1 MITGELIGSGRTA
14 DVFAL
19 DEGRVLR
26 RYRDGA
32 DAGGGS
38 ALMTYLAGHG
48 YPVPRV
54 WPGSDTTELV
64 LQRLDGPTMLQALG
78 AGTVGAEEAGTV
90 LADLLRRLHA
100 VPSRTGAGCV
110 LHLDLHPDNV
120 FLTSDGPVVIDW
132 DTADEG
138 PPGLDTAMSALILA
152 QAALTMPAVA
162 PIARSVLTGLVR
174 GLGGTDGMLLAEA
187 KARRAANPTLSARE
201 IAALDEA
208 VALVPAV

>member
-32 DAGGGS
+32 DAGGGA

-54 WPGSDTTELV
+54 WPGPDATELV

-78 AGTVGAEEAGTV
+78 AGTVGPEEAGTL

-100 VPSRTGAGCV
+100 VPSRTGAGRV

-120 FLTSDGPVVIDW
+120 FLTPDGPVVIDW

-162 PIARSVLTGLVR
+162 QVARAVLTALVR
-174 GLGGTDGMLLAEA
+174 GLGGTDGMLLDAA
-187 KARRAANPTLSARE
+187 KAHRAANPTLSADE

-208 VALVPAV
+208 VALILAP